1 MSRLDDGFGRI
12 ERTRM
17 GDSSNES
24 AFALGF
30 LAVTILTGSAV
41 AAGLVAAK
49 KILTRSSK
57 KGSTNST
64 PLNIFGTVKELSE
77 KIIKD
82 PNAITE
88 FSARGGQERYYVG
101 GATVTA
107 AKSNLGKFKGLLNK
121 SDEEYSKL
129 ESTLSN
135 FFKGT
140 KLSNGKTLTAKEAGD
155 LFKLLVKEMEYNNQ
169 LNDKVLERSED
180 NDDVKELSILVSL
193 HYGVIL
199 ANLDLV
205 VKSLRFLTKK

>member
-24 AFALGF
+24 SFALGF

-77 KIIKD
+77 KVIKD

-88 FSARGGQERYYVG
+88 FNARSGQDRYYVG
-101 GATVTA
+101 GATVSA

-129 ESTLSN
+129 ESTLSD
-135 FFKGT
+135 FFKDG
-140 KLSNGKTLTAKEAGD
+140 KLSKGKTLTAKEAGD

-169 LNDKVLERSED
+169 LNDKLLERSED